1 MSAPVTF
8 ISGGAGYAGRFITNR
23 LLEAG
28 HRVIV
33 AGRQRPP
40 LDHFVGPVAY
50 AQLSLDVDTDYARLF
65 EEVDYFVHAAFAHVE
80 GRYRGGEGDDPAGF
94 RRRNLTATNALF
106 DAAKLAGVRRAVF
119 LSSRA
124 AYGVQ
129 PPGMALS
136 ETTRPH
142 PETLYGEVK
151 LAAER
156 HLRQI
161 TDERFVGLS
170 LRVTGIYGPTR
181 GRDDKWTALMR
192 QWLSGDVIEPR
203 AGTEVHGDD
212 VALAVERVLEVPAG
226 AVASGLFNVSD
237 IVADRADILAIAQRV
252 IGEGLPVPPPADMS
266 RLNVME
272 TSRLRSLGWHPG
284 GVRRFQET
292 VRQLAERL
300 AGLR

>member
-8 ISGGAGYAGRFITNR
+8 VSGGAGYAGRFVTNR

-33 AGRQRPP
+33 AGRHRPP
-40 LDHFVGPVAY
+40 LDYFAGAVAY
-50 AQLSLDVDTDYARLF
+50 APLSLDEEADHAGLF
-65 EEVDYFVHAAFAHVE
+65 ESVDNFVHAAFAHVE
-80 GRYRGGEGDDPAGF
+80 GRYRGGEGEDPAGF
-94 RRRNLTATNALF
+94 RRRNLAATNALF
-106 DAAKLAGVRRAVF
+106 DAAKRGGVRRAVF

-129 PPGMALS
+129 PPGMTLS
-136 ETTRPH
+136 EETRPH

-156 HLRQI
+156 YLRQI
-161 TDERFVGLS
+161 GDASFVGVS
-170 LRVTGIYGPTR
+170 LRVTGIYGPAR
-181 GRDDKWTALMR
+181 GSDDKWTALMR
-192 QWLSGDVIEPR
+192 QWLARDVIEPR
-203 AGTEVHGDD
+203 AGTEVHGED
-212 VALAVERVLEVPAG
+212 VAAAVERVLEAPAS

-252 IGEGLPVPPPADMS
+252 IGEGLPVPPPADVS
-266 RLNVME
+266 RLNVMD